1 MVRVPFVPYTDI
13 AQEAGVERMEA
24 EVVVKNHRHRTT
36 PFEGMVKMVE
46 RDLRERLAAGLVE
59 RVPIE
64 MTKGRGVFEPQT
76 LFTVRAY
83 AMSEATLKRLID
95 VAYRYGRES

>member
-1 MVRVPFVPYTDI
+1 MIPFIPYADI

-24 EVVVKNHRHRTT
+24 ETVVKNRRTT
-36 PFEGMVKMVE
+36 APFEGMVKMVE

-83 AMSEATLKRLID
+83 VMSEATFKRLIE
-95 VAYRYGRES
+95 VAYRHGRES